1 MKLVAFLLLFS
12 MIPAIAQDPL
22 SSHSHPRL
30 HIPVLS
36 GDSTLPE
43 GPVYY
48 VDVRN
53 GSDDATG
60 TKDQPWQTIQHALYA
75 LQPGDTLLLRE
86 GIYYENVYC
95 SISGTA
101 DQPIVIRGY
110 PGETV
115 ILDGG
120 LREFQDDPQNAWE
133 PGEAEGEYV
142 STRSYR
148 NIRDVLGLFADSDVG
163 LQTYWHLD
171 NLVSKNELASP
182 GNRIPYYA
190 GPGIYYDRMT
200 GKIHCRL
207 AHTDQ
212 QYDGFVNY
220 RGETDPRKLPLVV
233 APFRS
238 VPLFLDQAMHLRI
251 QDLIIRGGG
260 LNTVVMN
267 FAVDVEFDYV
277 TIFGGTYCLRA
288 KNSGPVRIA
297 NSGIYGQIPPWGWF
311 SDNALQTYNGTYYDP
326 WTHPPLDSEHA
337 NERENRN
344 VARLPTHALLVTEGM
359 EEYDVFAF
367 PYNNHWEI
375 VNCEF
380 ADGHDGI
387 YLNARH
393 SRIHHSFVYRIQDDG
408 FYLSSPTPSRISDDL
423 HISHNYIAGAI
434 SPFGAHLRGNSQG
447 KIYVYNNVVDM
458 RYLTQMRRATPE
470 REAGFVSGQVFLA
483 HGRGEPRGMESIGF
497 YHNTFITRH
506 DRFGAGTTGRLHP
519 ESVREVLNNI
529 FVHVEGLQT
538 GASWKLI
545 QANPSGRVDVDGNLH
560 WGLRGSDGQAQWI
573 EALRDTEI
581 SRKNQEQWGG
591 NAWEVHGG
599 YADPL
604 FVEWNEERHLGG
616 DYRLQPQSPARDL
629 AVQDYPS
636 LQKIEPYQGGGAHA
650 GALQG
655 NEPLRVGING
665 RVIAGQAVPTALPS
679 NQEKE

>member
-1 MKLVAFLLLFS
+1 MKLLAFLLLFS
-12 MIPAIAQDPL
+12 IIPAVAQDSLL
-22 SSHSHPRL
+22 SYSHPRL

-48 VDVRN
+48 VDSGN
-53 GSDDATG
+53 GSDENQG
-60 TKDQPWQTIQHALYA
+60 TLENPWQTIQHAIEQLE
-75 LQPGDTLLLRE
+75 PGDTLLLRG
-86 GIYYENVYC
+86 GIYYENVYV
-95 SISGTA
+95 SVSGTE

-110 PGETV
+110 PGEEV

-120 LREFQDDPQNAWE
+120 FREFQEDPQNAWE
-133 PGEAEGEYV
+133 PGDAEGEYV
-142 STRSYR
+142 SKRSYR

-171 NLVSKNELASP
+171 YLTSSNELASA
-182 GNRIPYYA
+182 GNRDPFYC
-190 GPGIYYDRMT
+190 GPGIYYDQMT

-207 AHTDQ
+207 AHTRQD
-212 QYDGFVNY
+212 YEGFVNY
-220 RGETDPRKLPLVV
+220 EGETDPRKLPLVI

-251 QDLIIRGGG
+251 QDLVIRGGG
-260 LNTVVMN
+260 YNTVVMN
-267 FAVDVEFDYV
+267 FAVDVEFNYV

-288 KNSGPVRIA
+288 KNSGPVKIA
-297 NSGIYGQIPPWGWF
+297 NSGIFGQIPPWGWF

-326 WTHPPLDSEHA
+326 WTHPPQDSEHA
-337 NERENRN
+337 NERESRN

-393 SRIHHSFVYRIQDDG
+393 SRMHHSLVYRIQDDG
-408 FYLSSPTPSRISDDL
+408 FYLSSPSPSRISDDL
-423 HISHNYIAGAI
+423 HISHNYIAGGI
-434 SPFGAHLRGNSQG
+434 SPFGAHLRGSSHG

-458 RYLTQMRRATPE
+458 RYLSQMRRATAD
-470 REAGFVSGQVFLA
+470 REAGFVSGMIFLV
-483 HGRGEPRGMESIGF
+483 HGRGVPRGMESIGF

-506 DRFGAGTTGRLHP
+506 DRYAGGTVGRLHP
-519 ESVREVLNNI
+519 DSVREVLNNI

-538 GASWKLI
+538 GASWKI
-545 QANPSGRVDVDGNLH
+545 VEASPSGRVDVDGNLH
-560 WGLRGSDGQAQWI
+560 WSLKDSDGRAEWI
-573 EALRDTEI
+573 EALPGKKI
-581 SRKNQEQWGG
+581 SLENQEKWNGR
-591 NAWEVHGG
+591 AWEVHGR

-604 FVEWNEERHLGG
+604 FVEWNADRDLGG
-616 DYRLQPQSPARDL
+616 DYRLQPQSPARNM
-629 AVQDYPS
+629 AVQDYS
-636 LQKIEPYQGGGAHA
+636 GLQEIARYQGGGTHT
-650 GALQG
+650 GAIQG
-655 NEPLRVGING
+655 DQPLRVGING
-665 RVIAGQAVPTALPS
+665 RIIAGQAVPVDSSS